1 GALRNTACR
10 YRRTRDAVRVPAPGS
25 SHPFDDSR
33 PRRDAMGLPTIRL
46 VYLGRQCSQPAGG
59 HLMGSAVK
67 YQRTLFEPEH
77 DLFREA
83 YRSFLDR
90 HVAPQHEQWEKEKI
104 VDRGVWLEAGKQ
116 GFLGM
121 SVPEEYGGGGND
133 DFRYNT
139 IITEETTYGRF
150 SGIGWGLHN
159 DIVAPYLLSLAT
171 EEQKQRWLP
180 KFCTGELI
188 TAIAMTEPGTGS
200 DLQGIKTRAVKQ
212 GDHYVLN
219 GSKTFITN
227 GINSD
232 LVIVVAQ
239 TDPDKGAQGFSL
251 LVVERGMEGFERVRQ
266 LDKIGLDAQDT
277 ADLSFADVK
286 LPAENLLGKEGMG
299 FIYLM
304 QNLPQE
310 RISIAIMA
318 IAAMEEALEQTL
330 QYTKE
335 RKAFAKPIGS
345 FQNSRF
351 VLAELATEATVVRMM
366 VDEFV
371 RLHLDKEL
379 TAEQAAMAKW
389 YSTEKQVHLID
400 RCLQLHGGYGYMREY
415 PVARAYL
422 DARVQ
427 TIYGGTTEIM
437 KEIIGRSLGV

>member
-1 GALRNTACR
+1 
-10 YRRTRDAVRVPAPGS
+10 
-25 SHPFDDSR
+25 
-33 PRRDAMGLPTIRL
+33 
-46 VYLGRQCSQPAGG
+46 
-59 HLMGSAVK
+59 MGSAVK
-67 YQRTLFEPEH
+67 YQRTLFDPEH
-77 DLFREA
+77 ELFRES
-83 YRSFLDR
+83 YRAFLDR
-90 HVAPQHEQWEKEKI
+90 HVAPHHDQWEQEKI

-121 SVPEEYGGGGND
+121 AVPEEYGGGGNP

-139 IITEETTYGRF
+139 IVTEETTRGRY
-150 SGIGWGLHN
+150 SGIGFSLHN
-159 DIVAPYLLSLAT
+159 DIITPYLLHLAN
-171 EEQKQRWLP
+171 EEQKRRWLP
-180 KFCTGELI
+180 GFCTGEII

-200 DLQGIKTRAVKQ
+200 DLQGIKTRAVKE
-212 GDHYVLN
+212 GDHYILN

-227 GINSD
+227 GIHAD

-239 TDPDKGAQGFSL
+239 TDSAKGAQGFSL
-251 LVVERGMEGFERVRQ
+251 LVVERGMEGFERGRH
-266 LDKIGLDAQDT
+266 LDKIGLEAQDT
-277 ADLSFADVK
+277 AELSFTDVRV
-286 LPAENLLGKEGMG
+286 PVENLLGQEGMG

-318 IAAMEEALEQTL
+318 ATAMEAVLDETL

-335 RKAFAKPIGS
+335 RKAFGKPIGA
-345 FQNSRF
+345 FQNTRF

-366 VDEFV
+366 VDEFIK
-371 RLHLDKEL
+371 LHLEGKL
-379 TAEQAAMAKW
+379 TVEQAAMAKW
-389 YSTEKQVHLID
+389 YSTEAQVRLID

-415 PVARAYL
+415 NVARAYL